1 MNGIRNRY
9 KPNSLDDQ
17 QINQKLSQK
26 LMLKTY
32 SKNGNQQLVLQDNK
46 MQKST
51 NNKDYYNEFNMPVEY
66 SDEKLQVKQIS
77 KQLICISPASK
88 LKEQL
93 DQGRKHNTQVSIFTD
108 FKNQEGNG
116 GIKKI
121 EALHKQQQ
129 NQTLK
134 LNPIFQIETKQPQT
148 SNVYSKTEQT
158 YDLISLNEEKQQIT
172 LPDDDNIV
180 INQSKTKRG
189 NFSQNLLNGPV
200 LTEGSDFSIF
210 GSTQTIPKFQ
220 LKSNLTTQDTQTLSK
235 SKSDQRLNS
244 ILNQSSMK
252 FDQSKSIIGILN
264 SSQMNSSN
272 VNNKSV
278 DINSEAIKRQNL
290 LHKSNFLRNSSY
302 NLKSQSDLI
311 QSSKPSSMLQ
321 KIQNLQTTSS
331 FTGKQRKVFSDISHL
346 EQHFTNIMDYPKCKQ
361 KIYDSMLLTP
371 KDIQTLHKS
380 RLNKNKFW
388 VKMALGNIKVQ
399 YQADLKKIM
408 ENKNLSYVSDQKL
421 IDPVLV
427 NITDSNG
434 EQFKQSVFQV
444 TENKKESYQSFHL
457 QRSIVNSLSPQR
469 RFSETMNQKQYQNVI
484 KGSNTDLNSKH
495 FQSVRDNNKFQQSEN
510 QQQQYKNT
518 TSRQDVQDL
527 ENWLEVMLQQIYS
540 ENNLKADQVLE
551 NVQLIYTACLKEL
564 IRQVSLQCT
573 ERGLLIQKVWDA
585 YLTLFEKLIELN
597 ATEKRNLEKLYI
609 EDVNRISKGYEANIN
624 QLSKSLSQMQISIDE
639 LTSNLDMAI
648 QNNHVLKEVND
659 KFQSEIK
666 IKDAEIESLK
676 QNIKLL
682 SWDNDFYQTEY
693 VNQQKNQE
701 NRQKMEEKAYIRLKQ
716 LEDQKYQSIQNY
728 QKQSNSIQLSTPNV
742 QKTPK
747 QNNFIDF
754 KAANYQT
761 QQLKIEKRCKSANN
775 SILHLEELNIEMESL
790 YEFSK
795 LRFPIKTF
803 TEEETQ
809 TENIEINQEKHQ
821 TNSQQERIEKDQ
833 SDIINQAIQ
842 ERENQ
847 LRQQIEQE
855 LKEQIESNLRS
866 QIKQQLRE
874 QIENE
879 LQQKYSQQQQQKEKQ
894 NSQQSQRLQR
904 DSKQQSNQK
913 QKQPN
918 QNQQLKQLIEQLNLE
933 KQQMQLEKQQLQQEI
948 QNIKKDQEQKIQQ
961 QEEEIEQME
970 QLLAEKDQLIT
981 QKEKIIK
988 EKEMGSQIKT
998 KEIQQLQ
1005 QDQKKQTKEFQ
1016 NKIDKIEEQ
1025 LKKYIEKE
1033 KIQLTSST
1041 TSQFG
1046 NVEINQTDWRSIYQA
1061 IRDNSDLPDIIKQ
1074 NIDIMLN
1081 LITKEQEEQKAK
1093 NQETSPQN
1101 QNEITE
1107 QQPIENEQSLI
1118 KQSSKSFQNQNE
1130 NQFQNINPDPQ
1141 QDQEEKIQQ
1150 MKELEDAKLEIEEIK
1165 DNVSD
1170 LTNKNKKLINK
1181 VKQLKDIIRSQKN
1194 TIIKI
1199 QDIAKQLVQENRKI
1213 QQQTNEYSIQ
1223 DMGQNTQESFN
1234 DIPFPKEEIKSDEP
1248 ENISIIEFV
1257 PIEQQSSPTSKTKS
1271 MAKNFKMSQPQ
1282 SKKSISKPGE
1292 NSPTQIFKNKQ
1303 ARRSR
1308 FDALINQLGDL
1319 TNDFIINDEDG
1330 KEDVDFDDYLPQIH
1344 NVRRSSMRLFTNK
1357 KTKTYEFKLGQVQKK
1372 DRTISANAEPALKLL
1387 SKVQDRIKENK
1398 HQISQTKNNIIK
1410 FVLNV
1415 YQDRIKNPQNVQ
1427 NPLYVIAYD
1436 NMMQKYGLK
1445 KVAETKLQQFL
1456 ESTMKYLDNSRI
1468 KMFSRFARIYDPYD
1482 SQDFELYIK
1491 CLKFVEES
1499 GNSGMQ
1505 IINQPFDRMFIS
1517 HELSLQA
1524 LTNQFQDIISQDKVI
1539 ELVDWINKNKIQDKN
1554 KSDLIDFDDMM
1565 EQILEK
1571 YNQTKNNVLGN
1582 VEDLFFAADLNK
1594 NGQIEIDEFITL
1606 YRHLEK
1612 ERFDLKKAQ
1621 DLFLSEADIIS
1632 SDGERNLS
1640 LNKFASISLQEGLFK
1655 IDKQTAFSNQIS
1667 HNDFVRNIDQLRV
1680 CWKDICS
1687 KIKKRLMR
1695 CNSYTDS
1702 FKEIIENLDSQL
1714 KQKLDKDQFLWI
1726 SYRLLDEESKRFVLE
1741 YEVDLLVPVKFN
1753 QIQDAFYELEDSMI
1767 SK

>member
-1 MNGIRNRY
+1 MNGTKTRH
-9 KPNSLDDQ
+9 KPHRLDNQ

-26 LMLKTY
+26 LTLKTF
-32 SKNGNQQLVLQDNK
+32 SKNGNQQLILQDNK
-46 MQKST
+46 KQKST
-51 NNKDYYNEFNMPVEY
+51 NGANYYNEFNMPVEY

-93 DQGRKHNTQVSIFTD
+93 DQGRKQNTLLSIFTD
-108 FKNQEGNG
+108 LKNQDGNG

-121 EALHKQQQ
+121 ESMHKLQQI
-129 NQTLK
+129 QTLK
-134 LNPIFQIETKQPQT
+134 LDPIYQKDYPDMKQPQAGQA
-148 SNVYSKTEQT
+148 YSKTEQT

-172 LPDDDNIV
+172 LPDDDNII
-180 INQSKTKRG
+180 INQSKTRRM
-189 NFSQNLLNGPV
+189 NASQNQLNGPV

-210 GSTQTIPKFQ
+210 GSSQTIPKFQ
-220 LKSNLTTQDTQTLSK
+220 QKSNLTTQDTRTLSK

-252 FDQSKSIIGILN
+252 YDQNKSIIGILN
-264 SSQMNSSN
+264 SSQMNSSSAN
-272 VNNKSV
+272 SKSV
-278 DINSEAIKRQNL
+278 HINSETIKRQNL

-302 NLKSQSDLI
+302 NLKIQSDLI
-311 QSSKPSSMLQ
+311 QSSKPSSILQ
-321 KIQNLQTTSS
+321 KIQHLQTMSS
-331 FTGKQRKVFSDISHL
+331 FTSKPKKEYSGISHL
-346 EQHFTNIMDYPKCKQ
+346 EQHVTNIMDYPKCKQ
-361 KIYDSMLLTP
+361 KIYDSMLLSPTE
-371 KDIQTLHKS
+371 IQGLHKS

-408 ENKNLSYVSDQKL
+408 ESKNLSYVSDQKL
-421 IDPVLV
+421 LDPVLV
-427 NITDSNG
+427 NITDNNG
-434 EQFKQSVFQV
+434 EQFKQNVFQIP
-444 TENKKESYQSFHL
+444 ENKKESYKSLHL
-457 QRSIVNSLSPQR
+457 QNSIANSLSPYR
-469 RFSETMNQKQYQNVI
+469 RFSDAIKYQNAH
-484 KGSNTDLNSKH
+484 KSSHCDLNSKH
-495 FQSVRDNNKFQQSEN
+495 FESVRDNNKFQQTEN
-510 QQQQYKNT
+510 LQQQYKNT

-527 ENWLEVMLQQIYS
+527 ESWLEVMLQQIYS
-540 ENNLKADQVLE
+540 ENSLKADQVLE

-573 ERGLLIQKVWDA
+573 ERGLLIQKIWDA

-597 ATEKRNLEKLYI
+597 STEKRNLEKLYI
-609 EDVNRISKGYEANIN
+609 EDINRISKSYEANIN
-624 QLSKSLSQMQISIDE
+624 QLNKSISQMQISIDE
-639 LTSNLDMAI
+639 LSSNLDMAL
-648 QNNHVLKEVND
+648 QNNHVLKEIND

-682 SWDNDFYQTEY
+682 SWDNDFYQTEF
-693 VNQQKNQE
+693 VNSQKDQQ
-701 NRQKMEEKAYIRLKQ
+701 NRQKMEEKAYLRLKQ
-716 LEDQKYQSIQNY
+716 LEDQKYQSIQTS
-728 QKQSNSIQLSTPNV
+728 QKRSNLMQQSSPRA
-742 QKTPK
+742 QKPPK
-747 QNNFIDF
+747 QNQIVDF
-754 KAANYQT
+754 KAANYKTPQI
-761 QQLKIEKRCKSANN
+761 KIEKRCKSANN
-775 SILHLEELNIEMESL
+775 QIQHSEELNIEIESL
-790 YEFSK
+790 YAFSK
-795 LRFPIKTF
+795 FRFPIKNF
-803 TEEETQ
+803 TEVETQ
-809 TENIEINQEKHQ
+809 TESNEINQEKHQ
-821 TNSQQERIEKDQ
+821 INTQDSVEEKQTEKEQ
-833 SDIINQAIQ
+833 SDRINQVIL
-842 ERENQ
+842 ERENEM
-847 LRQQIEQE
+847 RQQIEQK
-855 LKEQIESNLRS
+855 LRDQIESKLRI
-866 QIKQQLRE
+866 QIEQQLRE

-879 LQQKYSQQQQQKEKQ
+879 IQLKYNQQPQQKDKQVQNQQPQK
-894 NSQQSQRLQR
+894 NQRE
-904 DSKQQSNQK
+904 SKQSSNQK
-913 QKQPN
+913 QKQANSN
-918 QNQQLKQLIEQLNLE
+918 QSFKQLIEQLNLE

-948 QNIKKDQEQKIQQ
+948 QNIKKDHEQKISQ
-961 QEEEIEQME
+961 QEQDIEQME
-970 QLLAEKDQLIT
+970 QLLAEKDQQLT
-981 QKEKIIK
+981 QKEKTIK
-988 EKEMGSQIKT
+988 EKEIGFQIKT
-998 KEIQQLQ
+998 KELQQIQ

-1016 NKIDKIEEQ
+1016 IKIDKIEEQ
-1025 LKKYIEKE
+1025 LKRYIEKE
-1033 KIQLTSST
+1033 KLQLTQS
-1041 TSQFG
+1041 G
-1046 NVEINQTDWRSIYQA
+1046 NVEINQTDWRSIYQSLRA
-1061 IRDNSDLPDIIKQ
+1061 NQDIPDIIKQ

-1081 LITKEQEEQKAK
+1081 LISKEQEDQIVKSQGQSLK
-1093 NQETSPQN
+1093 NQDQ
-1101 QNEITE
+1101 IAE
-1107 QQPIENEQSLI
+1107 QQQFENEQSLK
-1118 KQSSKSFQNQNE
+1118 KQPSLNQNE
-1130 NQFQNINPDPQ
+1130 NPLQNTNPNLQ
-1141 QDQEEKIQQ
+1141 YEQDKIQQ
-1150 MKELEDAKLEIEEIK
+1150 MNQLEDAKLEIEEIK
-1165 DNVSD
+1165 ENISD
-1170 LTNKNKKLINK
+1170 LTNKNIKLVNK

-1213 QQQTNEYSIQ
+1213 QQQTNEHSVQ
-1223 DMGQNTQESFN
+1223 EMGGNTQESFQ
-1234 DIPFPKEEIKSDEP
+1234 DIPFPKDEAKTEEP

-1271 MAKNFKMSQPQ
+1271 IAKNFKTSQPQ
-1282 SKKSISKPGE
+1282 SKKSFSKSGE

-1303 ARRSR
+1303 VSIRRSR

-1319 TNDFIINDEDG
+1319 TNDFVIDEEDG
-1330 KEDVDFDDYLPQIH
+1330 KEEVDFDDYLPQTQ

-1357 KTKTYEFKLGQVQKK
+1357 KTKTYEFKLGQVLKK

-1387 SKVQDRIKENK
+1387 GKVQERIKENK

-1410 FVLNV
+1410 FIMNV

-1468 KMFSRFARIYDPYD
+1468 KMFSRFAKIYDPYEN
-1482 SQDFELYIK
+1482 QDFELYIK
-1491 CLKFVEES
+1491 CLKFIEES

-1517 HELSLQA
+1517 HEISLQA
-1524 LTNQFQDIISQDKVI
+1524 LTNQFQDIISQDKLI

-1554 KSDLIDFDDMM
+1554 KTDLIDFDDMM

-1621 DLFLSEADIIS
+1621 DLFLSEADLIA

-1640 LNKFASISLQEGLFK
+1640 LNKFASVSLQEGLFK

-1667 HNDFVRNIDQLRV
+1667 NNDFVRNIDHLRV

-1714 KQKLDKDQFLWI
+1714 KQKLDKDQSLWI

-1741 YEVDLLVPVKFN
+1741 YEVDLLVPMKFN
-1753 QIQDAFYELEDSMI
+1753 QIQDAYYDLEDSMI
-1767 SK
+1767 QK